1 MLNADKTQNWKAD
14 TLASIDFY
22 NDWFLRFAPA
32 TYREQRKLRI
42 RDVERAFDVS
52 QDLRGLS
59 QATLSENPG
68 ILPILRMAVAPPI
81 AQDRLV
87 GLAYTSKSVLSSMEG
102 DKGRAPRMPPG
113 LSEEEQAVQATKIL
127 DVIREMLDADLFP
140 WLSANRAPHPEE
152 RNLAI
157 AVVADRLCGSSSDPI
172 IRNEQE
178 SRQLKAL
185 ASFLGRHGYREV
197 ESNSFT
203 DIMQMP
209 AGCYAFRKNI
219 SVPHGKRRVNIPVD
233 CLLSRH
239 ARPSDEPP
247 IFIEAK
253 SAGDFTNTNKRRK
266 EEAAKYAQLR
276 RAFGKGTK
284 YILFLC
290 GYFDAGYL
298 GYEAAE
304 GIDWVWEHRV
314 DDLLGMELGAIPVEP
329 AVKEGVHKLAY
340 HEGARTAEDIRFERQ
355 KEVDASK
362 SLADRNVLG
371 QYSTPYALA
380 REIVTQALGF
390 RNWTSRN
397 PMSVVEPSCGSGV
410 FLSALLDESEV
421 PCFLFTGVEIDPAY
435 SRICVELFG
444 NSGVKVINGDFF
456 DYAQS
461 ALAQS
466 SGDLLVA
473 NPPYVRHHHID
484 FDLKNQLQER
494 VGRELGIQASGLS
507 GLYVYF
513 ILLSHRLL
521 RDGAVASWLIPSE
534 FLYTNYGRALREYLL
549 TRVTLLRLHR
559 FATEDLQFSDALV
572 SSCVV
577 TYRKAPSPP
586 DAEFTFTE
594 GEFMA
599 SDDGRTVSSATLD
612 FRSKWSFAPTGAAP
626 DEAGATLGDL
636 FRVTRGIATGN
647 NDFFIVGAEQALQL
661 GLEDEALTPMLPGPR
676 DLHTEIIDAD
686 ANGRPLIDKPR
697 YLLSLDLPLEEI
709 EARYP
714 AAHRYL
720 KNGEEQGVSDGG
732 LCKMRKF
739 WYAQEKRPPPPF
751 LVSYM
756 VRTDSNG
763 RNALRFFL
771 NKSTAIATNGF
782 LCLYPRPFLAARL
795 KERPE
800 RGEEILALL
809 NAIPGARIVS
819 AGRHYGGGLKKVEPK
834 ELAGVRLP
842 ELPAWLDTPARQ
854 PGLFG

>member
-42 RDVERAFDVS
+42 RDVERAFDVT

-127 DVIREMLDADLFP
+127 DVIREMLDVDLFP

-152 RNLAI
+152 RTLAI

-178 SRQLKAL
+178 SRQLRAL
-185 ASFLGRHGYREV
+185 GSFLGRHGYREV
-197 ESNSFT
+197 EANSFS
-203 DIMQMP
+203 DFMQMP
-209 AGCYAFRKNI
+209 PGCYAFRKNV

-276 RAFGKGTK
+276 RVFGKGTK

-314 DDLLGMELGAIPVEP
+314 DDLLRLDIVPPESGDQTKDSALSYQTVSKIPPLEEV
-329 AVKEGVHKLAY
+329 
-340 HEGARTAEDIRFERQ
+340 RFSRQ
-355 KEVDASK
+355 KAVDASK
-362 SLADRNVLG
+362 SSAERNVLG
-371 QYSTPYALA
+371 QFSTPFPLA
-380 REIVTQALGF
+380 REIVEDALSATNGSPD
-390 RNWTSRN
+390 R
-397 PMSVVEPSCGSGV
+397 PLCVLEPSCGSGV
-410 FLSALLDESEV
+410 FLSALLSSAQAL
-421 PCFLFTGVEIDPAY
+421 FFHFTGIEIDASY
-435 SRICVELFG
+435 SRICKELFG
-444 NSGVKVINGDFF
+444 TSAGRIVDGDFF
-456 DYAQS
+456 EYAGKAEAAAS
-461 ALAQS
+461 A
-466 SGDLLVA
+466 DLLVA
-473 NPPYVRHHHID
+473 NPPYVRHHHIP
-484 FDLKNQLQER
+484 FQTKVILQNQ
-494 VGRELGIQASGLS
+494 VARELGLQTSGLS

-577 TYRKAPSPP
+577 TYRKAPPPP

-594 GEFMA
+594 GEFAA
-599 SDDGRTVSSATLD
+599 SDSGRAVSSATLD

-626 DEAGATLGDL
+626 DEPGATLGDL

-661 GLEDEALTPMLPGPR
+661 GLEDEALAPMLPGPR
-676 DLHTEIIDAD
+676 DLRVEIIEAD
-686 ANGRPLIDKPR
+686 AHGRPQIDKPR

-720 KNGEEQGVSDGG
+720 KQGEKQGVSEGG
-732 LCKMRKF
+732 LCKMRKR

-756 VRTDSNG
+756 GRTDAGG

-771 NKSTAIATNGF
+771 NKSNAIATNGF
-782 LCLYPRPFLAARL
+782 LCLYPRPFLATKL

-842 ELPAWLDTPARQ
+842 ELPAWLAPPARQ